1 MHMYLECNLVS
12 IWKQDD
18 DIYDGWKNSQEKH
31 PPRKGWWTASTMERF
46 GEFRKMEKRNE
57 KICPNMFTFLKKW
70 ISSSGRFT
78 QIQLQGKKK
87 LHEDW
92 ICYWQHL
99 DLLFSSFFF
108 FSPLGL
114 CALAR
119 LVLGGIANTNDV
131 KLLQYY
137 NSVPEA
143 SGQL

>member
-12 IWKQDD
+12 IWKQDG
-18 DIYDGWKNSQEKH
+18 DIYDGWKNCQEKH
-31 PPRKGWWTASTMERF
+31 PPRKGWWTVSTMERF

-57 KICPNMFTFLKKW
+57 KIGPKMFTFLKKW

-78 QIQLQGKKK
+78 KIQLQGKKK
-87 LHEDW
+87 LHADW

-99 DLLFSSFFF
+99 DLLVSSFFF

-131 KLLQYY
+131 KLLQCY